1 MPSPALRLQPL
12 ALYVH
17 KRSNLGLRLA
27 SCCDIEASWPLCAP
41 NGSVQF
47 AGWTSLSTAPFTV
60 AVLSHN
66 RKRIQESRQQ
76 ASLIGQAIKL
86 ILRLTTCIKLILTTK
101 IIFPGSSYW
110 ERCCSSVDLPSY
122 RCHCLDYNTYIGP
135 LKCCYRIKKKHHQK
149 QFVLQNEWLSGC
161 QTCGLILSLVCTIV
175 PKTLELLESQ
185 NYCGIFHKL
194 FIMSRTIQKFSFNIK
209 TNCNLIPAGRV

>member
-41 NGSVQF
+41 NGSVQL

-135 LKCCYRIKKKHHQK
+135 LKCCYRIKKNTTK
-149 QFVLQNEWLSGC
+149 NSLSCRMTGC
-161 QTCGLILSLVCTIV
+161 QAVRLSDLWIDFITCLHHC
-175 PKTLELLESQ
+175 SQ
-185 NYCGIFHKL
+185 NPWTFRKSKL
-194 FIMSRTIQKFSFNIK
+194 LWDFS
-209 TNCNLIPAGRV
+209 